1 MQRSWF
7 LALPAHFKSPEDLIK
22 ITETS
27 PTSRNSN
34 SFGLQM
40 SCASVLKTSQGFP
53 QWSSDQ
59 DSALQWRG
67 RWFYLRSHMLQGA
80 LKFFLIN
87 K

>member
-40 SCASVLKTSQGFP
+40 SCASVLKTIRDFP
-53 QWSSDQ
+53 SGPVIKTLPCSGGDTG
-59 DSALQWRG
+59 S
-67 RWFYLRSHMLQGA
+67 
-80 LKFFLIN
+80 I
-87 K
+87 